1 MRTTSTNSRRHA
13 LFRLAGLSAVIIAG
27 GALLAS
33 VASSQSVT
41 PQSVDPWQH
50 FVDCAGVLI
59 SAPDVH
65 AEFCL
70 PSNVAPD
77 DASLLEGKDGPDCI
91 QRAPAQFDDLDE
103 ECYEDDTSDAFG
115 QT

>member
-77 DASLLEGKDGPDCI
+77 DNSLLGSKSGTPCS
-91 QRAPAQFDDLDE
+91 
-103 ECYEDDTSDAFG
+103 EDDVDDDYCRPPQEPGDA
-115 QT
+115 QS

>member
-1 MRTTSTNSRRHA
+1 MRTTSTNSRRNA
-13 LFRLAGLSAVIIAG
+13 FFRLAGLSAVIIAG

-77 DASLLEGKDGPDCI
+77 DNSLLEGKDADCI
-91 QRAPAQFDDLDE
+91 QRAPAAQVEDLYE
-103 ECYEDDTSDAFG
+103 ECYKEDTNDAVS